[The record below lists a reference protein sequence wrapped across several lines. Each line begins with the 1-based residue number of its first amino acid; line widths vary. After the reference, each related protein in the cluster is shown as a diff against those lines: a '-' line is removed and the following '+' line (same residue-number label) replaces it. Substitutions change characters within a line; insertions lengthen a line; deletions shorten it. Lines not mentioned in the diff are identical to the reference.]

1 MRYDPPAD
9 EPDAEIEEDWF
20 QIRTSLYG
28 KGEAGSWR
36 LAKALTDGVGADDL
50 ADLSGVEE
58 SDESDESDE
67 DGAPA
72 SPRAVSSDSDSESE
86 EKEEEE
92 GEGGCADAM

>member
-9 EPDAEIEEDWF
+9 EPDAEIEEGWF
-20 QIRTSLYG
+20 QTRTSLYG

-58 SDESDESDE
+58 SDESDD
-67 DGAPA
+67 DGVRA
-72 SPRAVSSDSDSESE
+72 SPRAVAGDSDSESE
-86 EKEEEE
+86 KEEEEE
-92 GEGGCADAM
+92 GEGGYTYAT